1 MNIANPI
8 NHLDEL
14 EKWVRE
20 ERYHYGT
27 DINSQ
32 ELINKLYQLK
42 TKP

>member
-1 MNIANPI
+1 
-8 NHLDEL
+8 
-14 EKWVRE
+14 VRE

-42 TKP
+42 TKLQN